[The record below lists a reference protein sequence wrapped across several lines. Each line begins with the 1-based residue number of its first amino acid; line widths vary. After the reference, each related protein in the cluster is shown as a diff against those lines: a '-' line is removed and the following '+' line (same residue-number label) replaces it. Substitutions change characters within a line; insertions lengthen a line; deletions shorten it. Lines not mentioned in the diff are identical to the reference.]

1 MTESFEHYASKY
13 YDPVKAHE
21 YYMRTRQL
29 KGRDTQGKTLNDEG
43 KKAKTYITKK
53 VREERDSVLKKEQ
66 SNRNQKIYSSLVEM
80 SNQIRQLQLQ
90 MKQLTP
96 EKKKT
101 LGKQIQRKIAGLRE
115 DNARAKA
122 DFQKKYSEFAKKTRS
137 DYSKTLDSEINKLYS
152 DASMTKA
159 VQTKKKSRTKK

>member
-1 MTESFEHYASKY
+1 MA
-13 YDPVKAHE
+13 
-21 YYMRTRQL
+21 
-29 KGRDTQGKTLNDEG
+29 
-43 KKAKTYITKK
+43 
-53 VREERDSVLKKEQ
+53 
-66 SNRNQKIYSSLVEM
+66 
-80 SNQIRQLQLQ
+80 NQIRQLQLQ

-122 DFQKKYSEFAKKTRS
+122 DFQKKHIEFAQKTRS

>member
-21 YYMRTRQL
+21 YYMKTRQ
-29 KGRDTQGKTLNDEG
+29 TLNDEG
-43 KKAKTYITKK
+43 KQAKAYITKRI
-53 VREERDSVLKKEQ
+53 REERYSVLKKEQ
-66 SNRNQKIYSSLVEM
+66 SNRNQKIYSSSVEM
-80 SNQIRQLQLQ
+80 ANQIHQLQLQ

-122 DFQKKYSEFAKKTRS
+122 DFQKKYIEFAQKTRS

>member
-1 MTESFEHYASKY
+1 MA
-13 YDPVKAHE
+13 
-21 YYMRTRQL
+21 
-29 KGRDTQGKTLNDEG
+29 
-43 KKAKTYITKK
+43 
-53 VREERDSVLKKEQ
+53 
-66 SNRNQKIYSSLVEM
+66 
-80 SNQIRQLQLQ
+80 NQICQLQLQ

-122 DFQKKYSEFAKKTRS
+122 DFQKKYIEFAQKTRS

-159 VQTKKKSRTKK
+159 VQTKKKVQNEEITLIRERSDPYG

>member
-1 MTESFEHYASKY
+1 MA
-13 YDPVKAHE
+13 
-21 YYMRTRQL
+21 
-29 KGRDTQGKTLNDEG
+29 
-43 KKAKTYITKK
+43 
-53 VREERDSVLKKEQ
+53 
-66 SNRNQKIYSSLVEM
+66 
-80 SNQIRQLQLQ
+80 NQIRQLQLQ

-115 DNARAKA
+115 DNSRAKA
-122 DFQKKYSEFAKKTRS
+122 DFQKKYIEFAQKTRS
-137 DYSKTLDSEINKLYS
+137 DYAKTLDSEINKLYS

>member
-66 SNRNQKIYSSLVEM
+66 SNRNQKIYSSSVEM
-80 SNQIRQLQLQ
+80 SNQIRQLRLW

>member
-1 MTESFEHYASKY
+1 MKVSK
-13 YDPVKAHE
+13 
-21 YYMRTRQL
+21 R
-29 KGRDTQGKTLNDEG
+29 
-43 KKAKTYITKK
+43 I
-53 VREERDSVLKKEQ
+53 REERCSVLKKEQ
-66 SNRNQKIYSSLVEM
+66 SKRNQKIYSSSVEM
-80 SNQIRQLQLQ
+80 ANQIRQLQLQ

-122 DFQKKYSEFAKKTRS
+122 DFQKKYIEFAQKTRS
-137 DYSKTLDSEINKLYS
+137 DYSKALDSEINKLYS

>member
-66 SNRNQKIYSSLVEM
+66 SNRNQKIYSSSVEM

>member
-66 SNRNQKIYSSLVEM
+66 SNRNQQIYSSSVEM
-80 SNQIRQLQLQ
+80 SNQIRQLRLQ

-159 VQTKKKSRTKK
+159 VRTKKKSRTKK

>member
-43 KKAKTYITKK
+43 EKAKTYITKK

-66 SNRNQKIYSSLVEM
+66 SNRNQKIYSSSVEM
-80 SNQIRQLQLQ
+80 SNQIRQLRLQ

-159 VQTKKKSRTKK
+159 VRTKKKV

>member
-66 SNRNQKIYSSLVEM
+66 SNRNQKIYSSSVEM
-80 SNQIRQLQLQ
+80 SNQIRQLRLQ
-90 MKQLTP
+90 MKQLNP

-159 VQTKKKSRTKK
+159 VRTKKKSRTKK

>member
-1 MTESFEHYASKY
+1 MTDSFEHYASKY

-29 KGRDTQGKTLNDEG
+29 KGRDTQGKTLNDKG
-43 KKAKTYITKK
+43 KQAKAYITKQVK
-53 VREERDSVLKKEQ
+53 EERDSVLKKEQ
-66 SNRNQKIYSSLVEM
+66 SNRNQKIYSSSVEM
-80 SNQIRQLQLQ
+80 ANQIRQLQLQ
-90 MKQLTP
+90 MKKLTP

-152 DASMTKA
+152 DSSMTKA
-159 VQTKKKSRTKK
+159 VRTKKKSRTKK

>member
-13 YDPVKAHE
+13 YDPVKAYE
-21 YYMRTRQL
+21 YYMKTRHL
-29 KGRDTQGKTLNDEG
+29 KGYDTQGKTLNDEG
-43 KKAKTYITKK
+43 KQAKAYITKQI
-53 VREERDSVLKKEQ
+53 REERYSVLKKEQ
-66 SNRNQKIYSSLVEM
+66 SKRNQKIYSSSVEM
-80 SNQIRQLQLQ
+80 ANQIRQLQLQ

-122 DFQKKYSEFAKKTRS
+122 DFQKKYIEFAQ
-137 DYSKTLDSEINKLYS
+137 KTLDSEISKLYS

>member
-29 KGRDTQGKTLNDEG
+29 KGRDTKGKTLNDEG

-66 SNRNQKIYSSLVEM
+66 SNRNQKIYSSSVEM

>member
-21 YYMRTRQL
+21 YYMKTRQL
-29 KGRDTQGKTLNDEG
+29 KGYNTQGKTLNDEG
-43 KKAKTYITKK
+43 KQAKAYITKR
-53 VREERDSVLKKEQ
+53 VQEERNSVLKKEQ
-66 SNRNQKIYSSLVEM
+66 SNRNQKIYSSSVEM
-80 SNQIRQLQLQ
+80 SNQIRQLRLQ

-101 LGKQIQRKIAGLRE
+101 LGKQIQRKIAGLHE

-122 DFQKKYSEFAKKTRS
+122 DFQKKYIEFAQKTRS

-159 VQTKKKSRTKK
+159 VQTKKSRTKK

>member
-1 MTESFEHYASKY
+1 MTDSFEHYASKY

-29 KGRDTQGKTLNDEG
+29 KGRNTQGKTLNDKG
-43 KKAKTYITKK
+43 KQAKAYITKQVK
-53 VREERDSVLKKEQ
+53 EERDSVLKKEQ
-66 SNRNQKIYSSLVEM
+66 SNRNQKIYSSSVEM
-80 SNQIRQLQLQ
+80 ANQIRQLQLQ
-90 MKQLTP
+90 MKKLTP

-152 DASMTKA
+152 DSSMTKA
-159 VQTKKKSRTKK
+159 VRTKKKV

>member
-1 MTESFEHYASKY
+1 MT
-13 YDPVKAHE
+13 
-21 YYMRTRQL
+21 
-29 KGRDTQGKTLNDEG
+29 
-43 KKAKTYITKK
+43 
-53 VREERDSVLKKEQ
+53 
-66 SNRNQKIYSSLVEM
+66 
-80 SNQIRQLQLQ
+80 NQIRQLQLQ

-122 DFQKKYSEFAKKTRS
+122 DFQKKYIEFAQKTRS
-137 DYSKTLDSEINKLYS
+137 DYSKALDSEINKLYS

>member
-1 MTESFEHYASKY
+1 MMKVSK
-13 YDPVKAHE
+13 
-21 YYMRTRQL
+21 R
-29 KGRDTQGKTLNDEG
+29 
-43 KKAKTYITKK
+43 I
-53 VREERDSVLKKEQ
+53 REERYSVLKKEQ
-66 SNRNQKIYSSLVEM
+66 SNRNQKIYSSSVEM
-80 SNQIRQLQLQ
+80 ANRIRQLQLQ

-96 EKKKT
+96 EKKT

-122 DFQKKYSEFAKKTRS
+122 DFQKKYIEFAQKTRS

-159 VQTKKKSRTKK
+159 VRTKKKSRTKK

>member
-21 YYMRTRQL
+21 YYMKTRQL
-29 KGRDTQGKTLNDEG
+29 KGYNTQGKTLNDEG
-43 KKAKTYITKK
+43 KQAKAYITKR
-53 VREERDSVLKKEQ
+53 VQEERNSVFKKEQ
-66 SNRNQKIYSSLVEM
+66 SNRNQKIYSSSVEM
-80 SNQIRQLQLQ
+80 SNQIRQLRLQ

-122 DFQKKYSEFAKKTRS
+122 DFQKKYIEFAQKTRS

-159 VQTKKKSRTKK
+159 VQTKKSRTKK

>member
-66 SNRNQKIYSSLVEM
+66 SNRNQKIYSSSVEM
-80 SNQIRQLQLQ
+80 SNQIRQLRLQ

-159 VQTKKKSRTKK
+159 VRTKKKSRTKK

>member
-66 SNRNQKIYSSLVEM
+66 SNRNQKIYSSSVEM
-80 SNQIRQLQLQ
+80 SNQIRQLRLQ